1 MCLYRIPDSTAND
14 VIMSDVSAAQMCLV
28 ALLQWLRQLRL
39 FLVQHSPIALC
50 ASLSALSF
58 LSQTLANEGRA
69 PLKMEKSVSMDR
81 ARGPP
86 AAVVDEVVSPR
97 TRRKEC
103 SRRAITT
110 RVEEAL
116 ETIVLEKSFAPST
129 PKNPLF
135 GPWETH
141 LVPIAGQVKLSP
153 RFPLAVHRRGPLH
166 LKIFFWTLPRTLP
179 HAIVLSL
186 AFILVYTGNS
196 YIYTSRLY
204 FFKPSR
210 CLSHSQ
216 FLSRWGLPFCPTWR
230 PSRR

>member
-1 MCLYRIPDSTAND
+1 MLPGGGRWSCRTFMGLHRIPDSTAND

-50 ASLSALSF
+50 PSCQPCLSYRKLS
-58 LSQTLANEGRA
+58 SMNRRA
-69 PLKMEKSVSMDR
+69 PRKMEKSVSMDR
-81 ARGPP
+81 VRGIP

-116 ETIVLEKSFAPST
+116 EIIVLEKSFAPLA

-135 GPWETH
+135 GFLALW
-141 LVPIAGQVKLSP
+141 
-153 RFPLAVHRRGPLH
+153 PLEGP
-166 LKIFFWTLPRTLP
+166 T
-179 HAIVLSL
+179 
-186 AFILVYTGNS
+186 
-196 YIYTSRLY
+196 
-204 FFKPSR
+204 
-210 CLSHSQ
+210 
-216 FLSRWGLPFCPTWR
+216 
-230 PSRR
+230 